1 MEVVM
6 GPDSIREQTIC
17 RMVDEYQLALL
28 RACYVCL
35 HDRQLAEDAV
45 QETFIKAYK
54 TLDSFRGECSE
65 KTWLMRIAVNTC
77 RDMLRSKWFRH
88 LDRRIT
94 PDELPEA
101 ATQSAAEDVELTLSV
116 MHLPQ
121 KYREVT
127 LLYYYENMT
136 MMEIAE
142 ALGVSQST
150 ISTRLLRARARLRQ
164 TLEGG
169 RNDE

>member
-1 MEVVM
+1 MEVVT
-6 GPDSIREQTIC
+6 GPDSILEQTIC
-17 RMVDEYQLALL
+17 RMVDEYQTALL

-54 TLDSFRGECSE
+54 TLDTFRGECGE
-65 KTWLMRIAVNTC
+65 KTWLMKVAVNTC

-88 LDRRIT
+88 LDRRVT

-101 ATQSAAEDVELTLSV
+101 ATQPEAEDMALTLSV
-116 MHLPQ
+116 MNLPQ

-136 MMEIAE
+136 MVEIAE

-150 ISTRLLRARARLRQ
+150 VSTRLTRARARLRQ